1 MLTSERAQPRIAWA
15 IHAFTMSG
23 MLAGFLGLITAL
35 DQSPRASLLWMM
47 VAMVIDGLDG
57 PIARKFEVASVL
69 PSIDGHIMDLVIDY
83 ATCVVT
89 PAFFIHEFQLLPER
103 FSLIGISL
111 ILLSSLYLFS
121 FTGIQ
126 TDDCYFNG
134 FPAMWNLVVSVM
146 FVLQSRPIVNV
157 VVVLI
162 FVMFTIVPLKFIHP
176 IRVRDFRRLTI
187 PILVVWLLAMTYL
200 IWILDSKTADCSEKC
215 LPPVAVAAQIVV
227 YFGSIWIIGIGIW
240 RTLRG
245 DPDPEPASIPSGPAR
260 H

>member
-1 MLTSERAQPRIAWA
+1 MATLWISSLTTVTS
-15 IHAFTMSG
+15 
-23 MLAGFLGLITAL
+23 AG
-35 DQSPRASLLWMM
+35 
-47 VAMVIDGLDG
+47 
-57 PIARKFEVASVL
+57 L
-69 PSIDGHIMDLVIDY
+69 PSIL
-83 ATCVVT
+83 
-89 PAFFIHEFQLLPER
+89 FIHEFQLLPER
-103 FSLIGISL
+103 FSLCRGF
-111 ILLSSLYLFS
+111 LSFSVLPSNLFS

-245 DPDPEPASIPSGPAR
+245 DPAPEPASIPSGPAALLRRIMGIYRPSEPVVRALTGLDWPGYSTVTGPGVRGRPSDEFR
-260 H
+260 HFGTAASCPTSRPAAHSTS